1 MAKITRIR
9 ISKNAQ
15 TTQKEDDVN
24 TFQNK
29 IVYKPFDI
37 VKAEKHGTWHYGMI
51 TETSGYV
58 ASVVWFEKQTDL
70 KAAWWEKNELTVVN
84 NAAAIIANEMA
95 HPFGG
100 NRKQSDLLFGIKN
113 DAEQ

>member
-1 MAKITRIR
+1 MAKIIR
-9 ISKNAQ
+9 IPRNAQ
-15 TTQKEDDVN
+15 TTQEKDDAD

-51 TETSGYV
+51 TETSGYD
-58 ASVVWFEKQTDL
+58 ASVVWFEKQTGL
-70 KAAWWEKNELTVVN
+70 HAAWWEENEITVVN

-100 NRKQSDLLFGIKN
+100 NEEQGDLLFGIKN
-113 DAEQ
+113 DTEQ